1 MLASRHSLALG
12 SWLLLLHVVDLH
24 MYRYILI
31 LILILIL
38 MLKLELPQ
46 DMQPRSYAPNA
57 GVRAFCSV
65 PAHVG
70 PARLISYP
78 PIPFLIVLPGSVEFK
93 PIQALCCLVRL

>member
-1 MLASRHSLALG
+1 MALI
-12 SWLLLLHVVDLH
+12 SQHFLHQ
-24 MYRYILI
+24 YIGISHAHGYI

>member
-1 MLASRHSLALG
+1 MP
-12 SWLLLLHVVDLH
+12 
-24 MYRYILI
+24 YI

-57 GVRAFCSV
+57 GVRAFCNV

-70 PARLISYP
+70 PSRLILYP
-78 PIPFLIVLPGSVEFK
+78 LIPFLIVLPGSVEFK
-93 PIQALCCLVRL
+93 PIQALCCLMRL